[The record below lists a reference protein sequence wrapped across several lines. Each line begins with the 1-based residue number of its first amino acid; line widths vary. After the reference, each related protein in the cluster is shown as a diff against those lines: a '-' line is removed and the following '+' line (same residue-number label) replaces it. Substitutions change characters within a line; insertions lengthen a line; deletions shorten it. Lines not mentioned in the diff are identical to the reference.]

1 MTPIEI
7 KKNTGLKEDFSDSKL
22 VESLK
27 RAGSDSDTA
36 KKILVFVKKRLYP
49 GITTNQIYR
58 MAFEQLK
65 KASKNY
71 AANYSLK
78 KAILGFGPS
87 GYFFEKFVAAMFREM
102 GYETEVEKIFKGRC
116 VDHEVDVV
124 AVKDGHTAFMECK
137 FHNTPTKK
145 NDVKTALY
153 VQARHLDLKESG
165 DAPDFDDYYLVS
177 NAPFS
182 KDAIQYSQCVGL
194 RLIGLNSPDEKN
206 IHAIIRELR
215 LHPITCLKRLRVRD
229 KNKLMELGVM
239 LCREV
244 IENPQVLKDIGL
256 PKNEQRSILNEIKA
270 IIKSRPVVKG
280 ESNNKNNGNDNN
292 NEKSDD
298 EDNSNEEH
306 INKDNTNSL
315 TPLIP
320 SIHNQN
326 NQDEEI

>member
-7 KKNTGLKEDFSDSKL
+7 KKNTGLKEDFSDQKL
-22 VESLK
+22 IDSLK
-27 RAGSDSDTA
+27 RAGSDAETA
-36 KKILVFVKKRLYP
+36 RKILHFVKKRLYP

-58 MAFEQLK
+58 MAFDQLK

-102 GYETEVEKIFKGRC
+102 GYETEIEKIYKGRC

-124 AVKDGHTAFMECK
+124 ATKDGHTAFMECK

-153 VQARHLDLKESG
+153 VQARHLDLKESAE
-165 DAPDFDDYYLVS
+165 APDFDDYYLVS

-229 KNKLMELGVM
+229 KNKLMEMGVM

-256 PKNEQRSILNEIKA
+256 PKNEQRSVLNEIKA
-270 IIKSRPVVKG
+270 IIKSRPLAK
-280 ESNNKNNGNDNN
+280 KNGNGNGSENN
-292 NEKSDD
+292 DGNNLNESEND
-298 EDNSNEEH
+298 SP
-306 INKDNTNSL
+306 

-320 SIHNQN
+320 SIHNEQKEN
-326 NQDEEI
+326 NEE